1 MDKRKSYTTLYK
13 KFVIKHYENSLIKSK
28 RNTSLIFGISRSS
41 VIEWLQNKEEIMK
54 QISYSRKTKTTG
66 DKRKKAQYFEAEEKL
81 YEWFS
86 SQREKNVVMTTLA
99 LQNKMNELVKILYP
113 VDSLVFKASRGWL
126 QNFMKR
132 YNLAFRRIT
141 TSGRELPKNCVDV
154 IKNYL
159 DDVQNKILEK
169 GEKFFIRISFLRNFF

>member
-99 LQNKMNELVKILYP
+99 LQNKMNEFVKISLY
-113 VDSLVFKASRGWL
+113 
-126 QNFMKR
+126 
-132 YNLAFRRIT
+132 T
-141 TSGRELPKNCVDV
+141 
-154 IKNYL
+154 
-159 DDVQNKILEK
+159 
-169 GEKFFIRISFLRNFF
+169 